1 MCKNPVSKVML
12 SGASGLSRF
21 SDAFLQKCFRHV
33 QGEEEKPSG
42 SKHPKDYTSQQELRD
57 VAQGKEI
64 LATLLCWLPLWTTVK
79 MWRKVVGWSIY
90 LKKKKITILKIDVPC
105 GCGEVDSWSGLWFC
119 WWFREDR
126 HAAWIQSM
134 PGKLVRFPI
143 NTLMDKSVLSKIYS

>member
-12 SGASGLSRF
+12 SGASGLSGF
-21 SDAFLQKCFRHV
+21 SDAFLQKCSRHV

-90 LKKKKITILKIDVPC
+90 LKKKKYHNFKNRCSLWLWRSRFMEWSVVLLVVQRRQTCCMNTVNARKISAVSNQYFNGQKC
-105 GCGEVDSWSGLWFC
+105 TV
-119 WWFREDR
+119 
-126 HAAWIQSM
+126 
-134 PGKLVRFPI
+134 
-143 NTLMDKSVLSKIYS
+143 